1 MLNVKFKF
9 IEVRHSEKTGKD
21 YAIFQESSL
30 GDTVYIDISYIR
42 VELHSGA
49 FYRILIQAFRNP
61 NNAEESFLAYRVVS
75 EL

>member
-1 MLNVKFKF
+1 MLNVKFKYL
-9 IEVRHSEKTGKD
+9 ETRHSEKTGKD
-21 YAIFQESSL
+21 YAVFQECSL
-30 GDTVYIDISYIR
+30 GDTIYIDISYIR

-61 NNAEESFLAYRVVS
+61 HGDDSFLAYRVVS